1 VQFPTD
7 SDERLLTDP
16 FSLLTATA
24 RHGVPVASP
33 GRPKEHVMARTSITF
48 TALAATLA
56 LALSPVAA
64 SAHDRDDHR
73 DDRRDDRRGYQDD
86 HRRHGHDRR
95 DDRRYAQR
103 YDQRYDQR
111 HDQRGYAYAGD
122 YRQQGYNGNYAPQR
136 DYYAGNAYPAQRGY
150 YADTNYQRGYG
161 NRCRGNGST
170 GTIIG
175 AIAGGLIGNSV
186 AGRGDRTLGTVL
198 GGGVGAVA
206 GRAIDRA
213 DDRC

>member
-1 VQFPTD
+1 
-7 SDERLLTDP
+7 
-16 FSLLTATA
+16 
-24 RHGVPVASP
+24 
-33 GRPKEHVMARTSITF
+33 MARTSITF

-64 SAHDRDDHR
+64 SAHDRDD
-73 DDRRDDRRGYQDD
+73 RRGYQDD

-95 DDRRYAQR
+95 DDRRYTQR

-111 HDQRGYAYAGD
+111 GYAYGGD
-122 YRQQGYNGNYAPQR
+122 YRQQAYGGGYAQPRG
-136 DYYAGNAYPAQRGY
+136 YYAGNAYPA
-150 YADTNYQRGYG
+150 QRGYG

-170 GTIIG
+170 GTIVG
-175 AIAGGLIGNSV
+175 AIAGGVIGNSV
-186 AGRGDRTLGTVL
+186 AGRGDRLLGTVL
-198 GGGVGAVA
+198 GGGGGAVA

>member
-1 VQFPTD
+1 LLPATD
-7 SDERLLTDP
+7 EQSLTGS
-16 FSLLTATA
+16 FSLATA
-24 RHGVPVASP
+24 WLLHPVFVASP
-33 GRPKEHVMARTSITF
+33 GRRKEHVMARTSITF

-56 LALSPVAA
+56 LALAPVAA
-64 SAHDRDDHR
+64 SAHDRDD
-73 DDRRDDRRGYQDD
+73 RREDRRGYQDD

-111 HDQRGYAYAGD
+111 GYAYGGD
-122 YRQQGYNGNYAPQR
+122 YRQQAYGGGYAP
-136 DYYAGNAYPAQRGY
+136 QRGY

-161 NRCRGNGST
+161 NRCRGNGTT
-170 GTIIG
+170 GTIVG

-213 DDRC
+213 DDGC